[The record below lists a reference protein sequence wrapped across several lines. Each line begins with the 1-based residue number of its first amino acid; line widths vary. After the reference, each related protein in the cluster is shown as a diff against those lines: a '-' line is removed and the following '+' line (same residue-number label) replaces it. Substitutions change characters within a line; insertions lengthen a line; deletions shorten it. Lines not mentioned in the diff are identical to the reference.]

1 MEKDTGFNKE
11 AESVFKKIANA
22 MGFNVTKQLEG
33 QIATN
38 PPVDMGAGIVDEEKL
53 RVITTTRQTA
63 EDAVKAE
70 RQRMLGLD
78 ALNDGTET
86 VKEIVDYAKQNGKT
100 VDDIREIIDIV
111 QRKKPDKA
119 TNFVKDMV
127 QDNKDSGV
135 DKVNGEPGLGLSE
148 AETDAMRTERMANML
163 KKLY

>member
-70 RQRMLGLD
+70 RQRMLDLD